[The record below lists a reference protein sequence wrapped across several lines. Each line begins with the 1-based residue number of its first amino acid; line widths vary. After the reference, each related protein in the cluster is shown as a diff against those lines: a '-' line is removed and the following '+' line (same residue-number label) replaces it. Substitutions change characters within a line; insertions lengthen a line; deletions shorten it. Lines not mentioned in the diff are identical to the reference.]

1 MPRMEYCNLPNN
13 RERFPELWAQKEAL
27 EKRKAE
33 ILAESGHIRAR
44 KDALQRRI
52 QVLQEEIN
60 LYIEKIKA
68 IENPDLFVIDQEIS
82 VIARQMSGYS
92 IAAEAM

>member
-1 MPRMEYCNLPNN
+1 LPNN
-13 RERFPELWAQKEAL
+13 REKFPELWAQKEAL

-33 ILAESGHIRAR
+33 ILAESASPRAR
-44 KDALQRRI
+44 KEALQRKI
-52 QVLQEEIN
+52 ELLQEEVDGLVLEIR
-60 LYIEKIKA
+60 K

-92 IAAEAM
+92 ISAEAM

>member
-1 MPRMEYCNLPNN
+1 LPNN

-33 ILAESGHIRAR
+33 IIAESASPRAR
-44 KDALQRRI
+44 KEALQRKI
-52 QVLQEEIN
+52 ELLQEEVDGLIK
-60 LYIEKIKA
+60 EIKA

-92 IAAEAM
+92 MSAEAM

>member
-1 MPRMEYCNLPNN
+1 MESYNLPNN

-33 ILAESGHIRAR
+33 IIAESASPRAR
-44 KDALQRRI
+44 KEALQRKI
-52 QVLQEEIN
+52 ELLQEEVDGLVMEIR
-60 LYIEKIKA
+60 K

-92 IAAEAM
+92 ISAEAM

>member
-1 MPRMEYCNLPNN
+1 LTNN

-33 ILAESGHIRAR
+33 IIAESASPRAR
-44 KDALQRRI
+44 KEALQRKI
-52 QVLQEEIN
+52 ELLQEEVDGLIK
-60 LYIEKIKA
+60 EIKA

-92 IAAEAM
+92 MSAEAM